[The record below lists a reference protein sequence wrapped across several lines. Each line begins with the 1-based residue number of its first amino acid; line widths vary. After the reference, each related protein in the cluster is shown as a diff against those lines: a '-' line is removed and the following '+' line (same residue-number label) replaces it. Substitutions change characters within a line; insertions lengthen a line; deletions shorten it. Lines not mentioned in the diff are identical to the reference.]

1 MSAISILV
9 VEDEFFIALDLKNAL
24 EKSGYSV
31 LGMVS
36 TGEQCLEFLARTR
49 VDIVLMDIKLDMGMD
64 GIDVARLLNDRH
76 DIPVIFITAHSDEA
90 TLQKAKKSLPYG
102 YIIKPINKRELH
114 ISIETA
120 LYKHRLDQELKW
132 SEKKY
137 RTLFENSRDPVCVT
151 DPDFIIRDLN
161 AAMAAFFGADKSRL
175 ADTPLRELFA
185 EREVFAAMT
194 GDLRAGGRLLDREMR
209 LVASGGSIRECLI
222 TASLY
227 EMEPRKLAMFEFII
241 RDITEE
247 KRVMADLMRSREEMR
262 MLYEHAQNLRE
273 QERLTIS
280 REIHDVLGQMVTALK
295 MDFVSLFKTISH
307 DSPDSNEKRS
317 AILAMADRLSDMIS
331 NIASQLRPSILDD
344 LGVAAAIEWQA
355 AEFSKRTGIE
365 TDVKLTEVE
374 EYLGE
379 RAPVAIFRVLQES
392 LTNIMRHSKASR
404 VDIDLSLDGSE
415 VVLLIRDNGVG
426 IPPEKVNNPLS
437 LGLIGM
443 RERVASCGG
452 VMAVSSMQGQG
463 ASIEVRIPSH
473 AEIAVND

>member
-262 MLYEHAQNLRE
+262 MLSEHAQNLRE

-365 TDVKLTEVE
+365 TEVNLTR
-374 EYLGE
+374 L
-379 RAPVAIFRVLQES
+379 R
-392 LTNIMRHSKASR
+392 NIWAKGLRSR
-404 VDIDLSLDGSE
+404 YSGCCRNRSPYHEALEGFTGDIDLSLAGSE
-415 VVLLIRDNGVG
+415 VGLLIRDNGGG